1 MPVNLYAFAFKS
13 LRKLLN
19 NDFVF
24 FFREEVDKTYLRHY
38 LFIKIFCLRFLDLFD
53 NFNKTRQKIT
63 SLMDLIKRSSLFGF
77 LGFEILFFNN
87 ACPIVNVK
95 KEVQL

>member
-24 FFREEVDKTYLRHY
+24 FFREEVDKTYSRHY

-63 SLMDLIKRSSLFGF
+63 SLMDLHKKIF
-77 LGFEILFFNN
+77 LVWVLRIRNAIL
-87 ACPIVNVK
+87 
-95 KEVQL
+95 